1 MKITRIPRIRNHRI
15 YREFSWPAD
24 LPDFARFNVIY
35 GWNGAGK
42 TTLSNLFRHLQT
54 KLPLHEGEA
63 QFLIEDRIVQH
74 TELASVPLPSIR
86 VFNRDSVDRAIFE
99 LPGKQLSP
107 IYFLGEDSV
116 EKQKRI
122 EELKKDLEKAQRD
135 NGKWLG
141 KKTAAERERDTF
153 CTAEAKAIKN
163 LLTVAG
169 GGPYNNYD
177 SRPFKQALNVIS
189 TDTAKS
195 LLSED
200 EAARCLAAK
209 DAKVKEKIASI
220 SGDFSDFST
229 LTSETQLL
237 LSRSVVS
244 NTIEQLVKNPSLADW
259 INRGMDFHNQD
270 EGPCVCGFCDQ
281 PLPTS
286 RLDSL
291 RAHFNDEF
299 NKFMRDVEAHTEKIE
314 DAQKGLDTLRLPEKS
329 LFYEHLL
336 PRYEKAVA
344 TLEQQR
350 LSVKLYFDALLRALR
365 AKKERPFEPLELQ
378 SFLSI
383 LRADS
388 SAGWLLKI
396 LDVIGTGTITIGA
409 MHGTD
414 AVKQINQL
422 IEEHNNHTDNF
433 HQVVASSR
441 KKLEHSHVA
450 SVLPKFQELSAAV
463 CVAEEKVN
471 ETSASSKQLQQEI
484 IDLEREI
491 RQHQRPAEELNTE
504 MHSYLGRAELKFE
517 VRETGYLITRDGK
530 PAQHLSEGER
540 TAIAFMYFL
549 KSLEDAGFNLST
561 GIVVVDDPV
570 SSLDA
575 NSLYSA
581 FGFLKERTKGAGQLF
596 ILTHNFTFFRQVR
609 NWFYKLPG
617 QNKKDIALQPARFYM
632 LTAKT
637 HNNERCAS
645 LEPLDTLLHRFESE
659 YHYLFKRVYDE
670 ALRARTVSM
679 EANYGIPNIAR
690 RVLETFLAFRLPGN
704 PGELHQQLEQI
715 RFDVAKKTRILR
727 FLHTHSHYG
736 QIAEP
741 EHDLSVLAETQA
753 ILQDLLALIRDVDPE
768 HYAGME
774 ALMDPLPAPPIASAV
789 EGAAA

>member
-1 MKITRIPRIRNHRI
+1 
-15 YREFSWPAD
+15 

-35 GWNGAGK
+35 GWNGSGK

-54 KLPLHEGEA
+54 KLPLNEGEA
-63 QFLIEDRIVQH
+63 QFLVDGRIVSH
-74 TELASVPLPSIR
+74 TELASSPLPDVR
-86 VFNRDSVDRAIFE
+86 VFNRDSVDRTVFE

-122 EELKKDLEKAQRD
+122 EGLKKDLEKTQRD
-135 NGKWLG
+135 NAKWLG
-141 KKTAAERERDTF
+141 QKSAAERERDTF

-177 SRPFKQALNVIS
+177 SRPFRQALNAIS
-189 TDTAKS
+189 KDPATS
-195 LLSED
+195 LLLSE
-200 EAARCLAAK
+200 EEITQCVTAK
-209 DAKVKEKIASI
+209 DAKIKEKIAPI
-220 SGDFSDFST
+220 SSDLSDLSA

-237 LSRSVVS
+237 LNRSVVS
-244 NTIEQLVKNPSLADW
+244 NAIERLVNNPSLADW
-259 INRGMDFHNQD
+259 INQGLGFHNQD
-270 EGPCVCGFCDQ
+270 QGQCVCSFCEQ

-299 NKFMRDVEAHTEKIE
+299 NKFASDVETQILKIE
-314 DAQKGLDTLRLPEKS
+314 SAQKSLDTLRLPEKS

-344 TLEQQR
+344 ILDQQR
-350 LSVKLYFDALLRALR
+350 LSVKLYFDALLKALR
-365 AKKERPFEPLELQ
+365 VKKEQPFKPLDLQ
-378 SFLSI
+378 SFLST
-383 LRADS
+383 LSTDS
-388 SAGWLLKI
+388 DAGWLLTI
-396 LDVIGTGTITIGA
+396 LDSIGSGIIKIGA
-409 MHGTD
+409 MYGTD
-414 AVKQINQL
+414 AVKQINRL
-422 IEEHNNHTDNF
+422 VVEHNNHTDNF
-433 HQVVASSR
+433 HQMVAAAR
-441 KKLEHSHVA
+441 KKLEHSHIA
-450 SVLPKFQELSAAV
+450 SVLPKYQELSKAV
-463 CVAEEKVN
+463 SVAEEKVN
-471 ETSASSKQLQQEI
+471 ETSANSTRLQGEI
-484 IDLEREI
+484 TDLEREI
-491 RQHQRPAEELNTE
+491 RQHQRPAEELNAE

-517 VRETGYLITRDGK
+517 VRDTGYLITRNGK
-530 PAQHLSEGER
+530 PALHLSEGER

-549 KSLEDAGFNLST
+549 KSLEDTGFNLST

-581 FGFLKERTKGAGQLF
+581 FGFLKEQTKGAGQLF

-617 QNKKDIALQPARFYM
+617 QNKKDISAQPARFYM

-637 HNNERCAS
+637 YNNERCAWI
-645 LEPLDTLLHRFESE
+645 EPLDGLLYRFESE

-670 ALRARTVSM
+670 ALRTHAVSM

-704 PGELHQQLEQI
+704 SGELHQQLEQI

-741 EHDLSVLAETQA
+741 EHDLSVLTETQA
-753 ILQDLLALIRDVDPE
+753 ILQDLLALIREVDPE

-774 ALMDPLPAPPIASAV
+774 ALMVPLPAPPIAAV
-789 EGAAA
+789 VGGEAA

>member
-1 MKITRIPRIRNHRI
+1 VKITRIPRIRNHRI
-15 YREFSWPAD
+15 YREFSWPTD

-42 TTLSNLFRHLQT
+42 TTLSNLFRHIQT
-54 KLPLHEGEA
+54 KLPLNEGEA
-63 QFLIEDRIVQH
+63 QFLIDNRIVQH
-74 TELASVPLPSIR
+74 TELASVPLPAIR
-86 VFNRDSVDRAIFE
+86 VFNRDSVDRTIFD

-116 EKQKRI
+116 EKQKHI
-122 EELKKDLEKAQRD
+122 EEVKSNLEMSQRD
-135 NGKWLG
+135 SRKWLG
-141 KKTAAERERDTF
+141 KQTSAEREREAF
-153 CTAEAKAIKN
+153 CAAEAKAIKN

-169 GGPYNNYD
+169 GGSYNNYD
-177 SRPFKQALNVIS
+177 SRLFKQTLNVIS
-189 TDTAKS
+189 GDPAIS
-195 LLSED
+195 VLSEED
-200 EAARCLAAK
+200 ATQFIAEK
-209 DAKVKEKIASI
+209 DAKVKEKIASV
-220 SGDFSDFST
+220 SGNFSDLSALT
-229 LTSETQLL
+229 LETQLL

-244 NTIEQLVKNPSLADW
+244 NAIERLVQNPSLAGW
-259 INRGMDFHNQD
+259 INRGLDFHNQD
-270 EGPCVCGFCDQ
+270 QDSCVCAFCEQ
-281 PLPTS
+281 PLLTS

-299 NKFMRDVEAHTEKIE
+299 NKFMSDVGAHIQKIE
-314 DAQKGLDTLRLPEKS
+314 NAQKSLDSLRPPEKS

-344 TLEQQR
+344 TLGQQR
-350 LSVKLYFDALLRALR
+350 FSVKLYFDALLKALR
-365 AKKERPFEPLELQ
+365 AKKEHPFEPLELQ
-378 SFLSI
+378 SFLSV
-383 LRADS
+383 LNVDS
-388 SAGWLLKI
+388 NAGWLFKL
-396 LDVIGTGTITIGA
+396 LDFIGTGTITIGA

-414 AVKQINQL
+414 AVKHINQL
-422 IEEHNNHTDNF
+422 VVEHNNHTDNF
-433 HQVVASSR
+433 QQTVAAAR
-441 KKLEHSHVA
+441 TKLEHSHIV
-450 SVLPKFQELSAAV
+450 SVLPKYQELSAAV
-463 CVAEEKVN
+463 IKAKDKVG
-471 ETSASSKQLQQEI
+471 ETNATSKRLQQEI
-484 IDLEREI
+484 TDLEREI
-491 RQHQRPAEELNTE
+491 RQHQRPAEELNAE

-517 VRETGYLITRDGK
+517 VRETGYSITRDGK
-530 PAQHLSEGER
+530 PALHLSEGER

-549 KSLEDAGFNLST
+549 KSLEDAGFNLRT
-561 GIVVVDDPV
+561 GIVIVDDPV
-570 SSLDA
+570 SSLDT

-581 FGFLKERTKGAGQLF
+581 FGFLKERTKEAGQLF

-617 QNKKDIALQPARFYM
+617 QSKKDIALQPARFYM

-645 LEPLDTLLHRFESE
+645 IEPLDSLLHRFESE
-659 YHYLFKRVYDE
+659 YHYLFKRVFDE
-670 ALRARTVSM
+670 ALRGPAISM

-741 EHDLSVLAETQA
+741 EHDLSVLAETQP

-774 ALMDPLPAPPIASAV
+774 ALMDRLPAPTIAPAV
-789 EGAAA
+789 ESVAA